1 MPCIES
7 IMAVVRTINFQLRF
21 NPQRTESFDERC
33 LLREG
38 PLDPK
43 HIWGYNFRNIKFFTM
58 IFVE

>member
-38 PLDPK
+38 VRWTP
-43 HIWGYNFRNIKFFTM
+43 NTFRAI
-58 IFVE
+58 IFEI